1 MGQFRRGSMQSHK
14 QRCLRSVCTEAACK
28 KVRDALIKMML
39 KGGMRERE
47 SKVDFEITPRETIEA
62 AHIQYTVWL
71 KLQ

>member
-1 MGQFRRGSMQSHK
+1 MQKSARRTHQD
-14 QRCLRSVCTEAACK
+14 
-28 KVRDALIKMML
+28 DAE
-39 KGGMRERE
+39 GGMRERE